1 MAVTI
6 NDVARAV
13 GVSTS
18 TVSRAFTMPDQV
30 RAETRERVLEVSAE
44 LGYVPNPSAR
54 SLRAGA
60 TATLGM
66 IIPNIANPFFP
77 PIFKAL
83 QQRARQLGYTTLVAD
98 CDDRESAELDAIAAI
113 ANRVDGLLLWSS
125 LPDERLRAIAARTP
139 LVLVNR
145 EVDGISSL
153 RINLT
158 AGVRQAG
165 ELLVALGHRHCALID
180 ASRPGEERD
189 KHFAEVFRGLGLTVT
204 ELGPY
209 EPRFETGVHA
219 ATLVASSGAT
229 AVLAHNDLVALGA
242 LQQFT
247 ALGVRVPADV
257 SLVGIDD
264 TLLAS
269 VCTPALTS
277 VRIDPDELAAAASE
291 LLVEAVAGR
300 GGSPR
305 EPGEPGEPGEPK
317 ESREPREPREPRRA
331 VVGSRLVPRA
341 STGPAPAGRGVLG
354 P

>member
-18 TVSRAFTMPDQV
+18 TVSRAFTVPDQV
-30 RAETRERVLEVSAE
+30 RAETRERVLSVSAE

-66 IIPNIANPFFP
+66 IIPDIANPFFP

-113 ANRVDGLLLWSS
+113 ANRVDGLLLWASALS
-125 LPDERLRAIAARTP
+125 DERLRSIAAQTP

-145 EVDGISSL
+145 DVEGISSL

-158 AGVRQAG
+158 DGVRQAG
-165 ELLVALGHRHCALID
+165 ELLFALGHRHCALID
-180 ASRPGEERD
+180 ASRPERQRD
-189 KHFAEVFRGLGLTVT
+189 KLFAEVFRGLGLTVT

-277 VRIDPDELAAAASE
+277 VRLDPDELAAAASE
-291 LLVEAVAGR
+291 LLV
-300 GGSPR
+300 
-305 EPGEPGEPGEPK
+305 
-317 ESREPREPREPRRA
+317 
-331 VVGSRLVPRA
+331 
-341 STGPAPAGRGVLG
+341 
-354 P
+354 

>member
-18 TVSRAFTMPDQV
+18 TVSRAFTLPDQV
-30 RAETRERVLEVSAE
+30 RAETRERILEVSAE

-66 IIPNIANPFFP
+66 IIPDIANPFFP

-113 ANRVDGLLLWSS
+113 ANRVDGLLLWASA
-125 LPDERLRAIAARTP
+125 LPDERLRTIAAQTP

-145 EVDGISSL
+145 DVEGISSL

-158 AGVRQAG
+158 DGVRQAG
-165 ELLVALGHRHCALID
+165 ELLFALGHRHCALID
-180 ASRPGEERD
+180 ASRPERQRD
-189 KHFAEVFRGLGLTVT
+189 KLFAEAFRGLGLTVT

-219 ATLVASSGAT
+219 ATLIASSGAT

-247 ALGVRVPADV
+247 ALGVRVPTDV

-277 VRIDPDELAAAASE
+277 VRIDAGELAAAALE
-291 LLVEAVAGR
+291 LLVEAVGGGR
-300 GGSPR
+300 GGAT
-305 EPGEPGEPGEPK
+305 EEH
-317 ESREPREPREPRRA
+317 RRA

-341 STGPAPAGRGVLG
+341 STGPAPVGR
-354 P
+354 

>member
-1 MAVTI
+1 MPVTI
-6 NDVARAV
+6 NEVAKAV

-18 TVSRAFTMPDQV
+18 TVSRAFTTPDQV
-30 RAETRERVLEVSAE
+30 RAETRERILEVSAE

-66 IIPNIANPFFP
+66 IVPDIVNPFYP

-83 QQRARQLGYTTLVAD
+83 QRRAGRLGYTTLVAD
-98 CDDRESAELDAIAAI
+98 CDDRESAELDVIAAT
-113 ANRVDGLLLWSS
+113 ANRVDGLLLWATY
-125 LPDERLRAIAARTP
+125 LPDERLRAIAEQTP

-145 EVDGISSL
+145 QVPGISNL
-153 RINLT
+153 RIDLT
-158 AGVRQAG
+158 TGVRQAG
-165 ELLVALGHRHCALID
+165 ELLYALGHRRCALID
-180 ASRPGEERD
+180 ASRPGFERD
-189 KHFAEVFRGLGLTVT
+189 KLFAEIFRGLGLTVV

-209 EPRFETGVHA
+209 EARFESGVHA
-219 ATLVASSGAT
+219 ATLVATGGAT

-247 ALGVRVPADV
+247 ALRVRVPADV

-277 VRIDPDELAAAASE
+277 VRIDPEELAAGASE
-291 LLVEAVAGR
+291 LLLEAIAGR
-300 GGSPR
+300 GAS
-305 EPGEPGEPGEPK
+305 
-317 ESREPREPREPRRA
+317 SREL
-331 VVGSRLVPRA
+331 VVGTHLVSRA
-341 STGPAPAGRGVLG
+341 STGPAPTSR
-354 P
+354 

>member
-1 MAVTI
+1 MPVTI
-6 NDVARAV
+6 NEVAKAV

-18 TVSRAFTMPDQV
+18 TVSRAFTVPEQV
-30 RAETRERVLEVSAE
+30 RAETRKRILEVSAE

-54 SLRAGA
+54 SLRAGS

-66 IIPNIANPFFP
+66 IIPDIANPFYP

-83 QQRARQLGYTTLVAD
+83 HQHARRHGYTTLVAD

-113 ANRVDGLLLWSS
+113 ANRVDGLLLWAPS
-125 LPDERLRAIAARTP
+125 LSEERLRTIAADTP

-145 EVDGISSL
+145 ELPGISSL
-153 RINLT
+153 RIDLT

-165 ELLVALGHRHCALID
+165 ELLYALGHRRCALID
-180 ASRPGEERD
+180 ASREECERD
-189 KHFAEVFRGLGLTVT
+189 PLFAEIFRGLGLTVV

-209 EPRFETGVHA
+209 EPRFESGVHA
-219 ATLVASSGAT
+219 ATLAATGGAT

-247 ALGVRVPADV
+247 AMGVRVPADV

-264 TLLAS
+264 TLLAT

-277 VRIDPDELAAAASE
+277 VRIDPEELAGAAAE
-291 LLVEAVAGR
+291 LLLEAVAGR
-300 GGSPR
+300 GGT
-305 EPGEPGEPGEPK
+305 
-317 ESREPREPREPRRA
+317 PRRV
-331 VVGSRLVPRA
+331 VVGTRLVPRA
-341 STGPAPAGRGVLG
+341 STGPAPSSAASPAASPGAAPTPAKR
-354 P
+354 

>member
-18 TVSRAFTMPDQV
+18 TVSRAFTVPDQV
-30 RAETRERVLEVSAE
+30 RAETRERILEVSAE

-66 IIPNIANPFFP
+66 IIPDIANPFFP

-83 QQRARQLGYTTLVAD
+83 QHRARQLGYTTLVAD
-98 CDDRESAELDAIAAI
+98 CDDSESAELDAVAAM
-113 ANRVDGLLLWSS
+113 ANRVDGLLLWVSAPLS
-125 LPDERLRAIAARTP
+125 DERLRAIAAQTP

-145 EVDGISSL
+145 EVEGISSL
-153 RINLT
+153 RIDLIT
-158 AGVRQAG
+158 GVRQAG
-165 ELLVALGHRHCALID
+165 ELLYALGHRHCALINACRAD
-180 ASRPGEERD
+180 HDDRD
-189 KHFAEVFRGLGLTVT
+189 RLFAEVFRGLGLTVT

-209 EPRFETGVHA
+209 EPRFESGMHA

-247 ALGVRVPADV
+247 ALGVRVPGDV

-291 LLVEAVAGR
+291 LLVEAVGGR
-300 GGSPR
+300 GGPARPPR
-305 EPGEPGEPGEPK
+305 QV
-317 ESREPREPREPRRA
+317 
-331 VVGSRLVPRA
+331 VVGTRLVPRA
-341 STGPAPAGRGVLG
+341 STGPVPSGSALT
-354 P
+354 